1 MNQIFELSA
10 EISEMPVLKQKKSF
24 GGAGGSLSTV
34 TITAT
39 IGGPSFE
46 FPSSDGG
53 GPSGGGGGG
62 GGGTPDNGN
71 DGPGDNI
78 NDPNGA
84 LDAAKSEIN
93 KQIEALKQALQ
104 GDLITNEKDIK
115 DAQEVIDALEQTR
128 DTIDLLRDSDNKYRI
143 DVKPDYDGDSTKAS
157 GELTFDKDTG
167 EFVLTIEGTDGQ
179 YLPTFAH
186 ELEHANQLE
195 NGELYLGDDGTIQG
209 YDINDE
215 VDAYD
220 IQHKI
225 DTGVYFDTTDLN
237 GKNVDGPYEVTPEE
251 IYNQFPGIYDHL
263 KDNGS
268 GDPEPSRS
276 GSHV

>member
-1 MNQIFELSA
+1 MNGIFKLSD
-10 EISEMPVLKQKKSF
+10 EISEMPVLKQKKSR
-24 GGAGGSLSTV
+24 GGSGGTLSTV

-53 GPSGGGGGG
+53 GGPSGGGG
-62 GGGTPDNGN
+62 GGGTPDDGN
-71 DGPGDNI
+71 EPGDNI
-78 NDPNGA
+78 KDPNGA
-84 LDAAKSEIN
+84 LDAAETIIN
-93 KQIEALKQALQ
+93 EQIEALKQALK
-104 GDLITNEKDIK
+104 GNLITGEKDIK
-115 DAQEVIDALEQTR
+115 DAQEVIDALEQTK
-128 DTIDLLRDSDNKYRI
+128 DTIELLKNSDNNYRI
-143 DVKPDYDGDSTKAS
+143 EVKPNYDEDATKAS
-157 GELTFDKDTG
+157 GDLTFDKDTG
-167 EFVLTIEGTDGQ
+167 EFVFTVEGVGGEFF
-179 YLPTFAH
+179 PTFAH

-225 DTGVYFDTTDLN
+225 HTGVYFDTTDLN
-237 GKNVDGPYEVTPEE
+237 GNNVDGPYEITPEE